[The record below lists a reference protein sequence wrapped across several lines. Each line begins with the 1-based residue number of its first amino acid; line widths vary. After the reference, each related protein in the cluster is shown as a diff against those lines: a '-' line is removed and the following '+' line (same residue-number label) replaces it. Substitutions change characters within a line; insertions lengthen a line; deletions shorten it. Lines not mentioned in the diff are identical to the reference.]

1 VKHAIAL
8 ASILLPLS
16 ARAQKVAV
24 PEASPDRAAA
34 IVRRVVTGP
43 HVAGEPV
50 FSPTGTAGLR
60 NPEYDRVDGLSLGA
74 GAQFQF
80 REHAVELEPTV
91 TYRSRLG
98 AFDPALEVRLN
109 PSGKLRFEGRGARDT
124 RTNDGWI
131 YGDLLS
137 SALTFLAGI
146 DTRNYF
152 RSNLVEGRVILREE
166 RSSYTLDP
174 FVGGRYERVSPI
186 TAVGNVW
193 SLTGRNS
200 AVKMLRPNP
209 LVEAGDIASALV
221 GASYESQAGV
231 VHSRLSVAAEPS
243 FRVPAGTSQ
252 FIQLTLDGAVDFPTF
267 GSQGLHVRAHGVATH
282 GSAVPI
288 ARYSYLGGM
297 GTLRSLDLMEQGG
310 TALLFV
316 ENRYTIPIA
325 VIQLPMGISPVL
337 TLRDAF
343 GAAGVGALPGLQHEI
358 GIGIGLPA
366 LWFEV
371 TRGVAGRK
379 ITKGGVGISVSL

>member
-16 ARAQKVAV
+16 ARAQEVVGRA
-24 PEASPDRAAA
+24 ASPVFAL
-34 IVRRVVTGP
+34 TG
-43 HVAGEPV
+43 VAG
-50 FSPTGTAGLR
+50 LQ
-60 NPEYDRVDGLSLGA
+60 NPKYDRVDGLSLGV
-74 GAQFQF
+74 GAQLQV
-80 REHAVELEPTV
+80 REHAVEVEPTV

-98 AFDPALEVRLN
+98 TVDPALEVRLN
-109 PSGKLRFEGRGARDT
+109 PSGTLRFEGRGARET

-131 YGDLLS
+131 YGDLVN

-152 RSNLVEGRVILREE
+152 RSSLGEGRVILREE

-193 SLTGRNS
+193 SVTGRNS
-200 AVKMLRPNP
+200 AEKMFRPNP

-221 GASYESQAGV
+221 GTNYESQAGV
-231 VHSRLSVAAEPS
+231 VHSRLSVAVEPS

-252 FIQLTLDGAVDFPTF
+252 FVQLTLDGAVDFPTF

-282 GSAVPI
+282 GEAVPR
-288 ARYSYLGGM
+288 ARYSYLGGS
-297 GTLRSLDLMEQGG
+297 GTLRSLELLEQGG
-310 TALLFV
+310 TALLYV
-316 ENRYTIPIA
+316 ENRYTVPIA

-358 GIGIGLPA
+358 GIGVGLPD
-366 LWFEV
+366 LWLEV

-379 ITKGGVGISVSL
+379 VTKVGVGIAVSL